1 MSGISE
7 NIKALRIEA
16 RMSQEDLAKRLGKS
30 RSAVSQYE
38 SGEIIP
44 RMGVIEDMTEIF
56 HVSKSRILGEKMT
69 FDSLTAKERELLS
82 LYRRMVDDDKS
93 TFLDMARAL
102 AIAGD
107 AKKKD
112 ARGTASGD
120 AAYAMIEM
128 S

>member
-69 FDSLTAKERELLS
+69 FDSLTADERELLS
-82 LYRRMVDDDKS
+82 LYRRMADDDKPS
-93 TFLDMARAL
+93 FITMARSL
-102 AIAGD
+102 AFAGD

-120 AAYAMIEM
+120 TAYAMIEM

>member
-1 MSGISE
+1 MPGISE
-7 NIKALRIEA
+7 NIKTLRIEA
-16 RMSQEDLAKRLGKS
+16 KMSQEDLAKRLGKS
-30 RSAVSQYE
+30 RSAVSMYE

-82 LYRRMVDDDKS
+82 LYRRMVDSDKS

-112 ARGTASGD
+112 ARGAASGD
-120 AAYAMIEM
+120 TAYAVIEM